1 MDQVVEQVYQFAVL
15 PNESVSEWMLADL
28 ALEPLPNVRVDHWRF
43 FAVSLAFEP
52 RLEARQS
59 HVAH

>member
-1 MDQVVEQVYQFAVL
+1 MDHVVEQVYQFTVL
-15 PNESVSEWMLADL
+15 PNESVAEWMLADL
-28 ALEPLPNVRVDHWRF
+28 ALEPLPNVRVDYWRF
-43 FAVSLAFEP
+43 FAVSFAFEP